1 MTEAVIK
8 HIQSAVS
15 VPTAWTDAYTEGD
28 KAKVAEIVDW
38 LNAGQAHAPGYQH
51 QRSQI
56 KLAKMAKINQA
67 TLNTSLSGKYPSSP
81 TKWLDIAIDTI
92 RRVGER
98 ERDVRR
104 TPFVETTVYQAVQ
117 AACHR
122 AHLYKNFSVVSAYVG
137 TGKTT
142 AVKRYAE
149 THANVILVE
158 ADPDMNAG
166 VLVNMLAELTN
177 AVVHRANK
185 YSAGTKAEKMRGIIN
200 RLTGTDSLLILDEA
214 ETVTTQC
221 LEYVRRI
228 SDKAGVGVVLSGTE
242 KLKPMIKD
250 PHGRFGQIS
259 SRVSFWPAVIQGIT
273 ERDAHAI
280 TEAAFEMD
288 DVELTPEILDAFWQV
303 CDGSAR
309 VLANSLIPGVRDY
322 GLRRGKELAP
332 ELVFKVGQELLGFN
346 RPGRRA

>member
-1 MTEAVIK
+1 MAEAIK
-8 HIQSAVS
+8 HIQSAVG
-15 VPTAWTDAYTEGD
+15 VPAAWTDTYTEAD
-28 KAKVAEIVDW
+28 KRAVSEIVDW
-38 LNAGQAHAPGYQH
+38 INAGQAHAPGYQH
-51 QRSQI
+51 QRSQT
-56 KLAKMAKINQA
+56 KLAKMAKINQT
-67 TLNTSLSGKYPSSP
+67 TLNIIIAGKYPSAP
-81 TKWLDIAIDTI
+81 TKWLEIAIDTI
-92 RRVGER
+92 RRMGDR

-122 AHLYKNFSVVSAYVG
+122 AHLYKNFSVVSAFVG

-142 AVKRYAE
+142 AVKQYRD

-166 VLVNMLAELTN
+166 VLVNMLAELSN
-177 AVVHRANK
+177 AVVHRSNK
-185 YSAGTKAEKMRGIIN
+185 YSRGTKAEKMRAIIAA
-200 RLTGTDSLLILDEA
+200 LSGTDSLLILDEA

-242 KLKPMIKD
+242 RLKPMIKD

-259 SRVSFWPAVIQGIT
+259 SRVSFWPPVIQGIT

-280 TEAAFEMD
+280 TEAAFELD
-288 DVELTPEILDAFWQV
+288 EIDITDEIRNAFWQV

-322 GLRRGKELAP
+322 GLRQGKALTP
-332 ELVFKVGQELLGFN
+332 ELIFKVGQELLGFH
-346 RPGRRA
+346 RSARRA